1 MIMSGKNRKRNR
13 IGDRQSGIAIIE
25 FTIVLPVMLFLIL
38 IVAEF
43 GRAFMYYNTLT
54 RAVRDSARYV
64 SANALKG
71 QSQVVEIDADLR
83 QAAQNLVDYG
93 TVTGNGARV
102 LPDGTTGNVTVLD
115 EGDGVISVIATYPYT
130 PMLGTVLPNFRNGGV
145 ATAFSMRAQVTME
158 AI

>member
-1 MIMSGKNRKRNR
+1 MSIMRYKN
-13 IGDRQSGIAIIE
+13 DRQRGLAVIE

-38 IVAEF
+38 IVAEL

-71 QSQVVEIDADLR
+71 QSQIVDIDAALV
-83 QAAQNLVDYG
+83 QAAQNLVAYGNVAGTGATVLADGTIG
-93 TVTGNGARV
+93 TVVVIDQGG
-102 LPDGTTGNVTVLD
+102 
-115 EGDGVISVIATYPYT
+115 GVISVIATYPYT
-130 PMLGTVLPNFRNGGV
+130 PMLGSVLPNFAGGGV
-145 ATAFSMRAQVTME
+145 VTSFTMQAQVTMQ

>member
-1 MIMSGKNRKRNR
+1 MRYKN
-13 IGDRQSGIAIIE
+13 IRQRGIAIIE

-64 SANALKG
+64 STNALKG
-71 QSQVVEIDADLR
+71 QSQVIEIDASLI

-93 TVTGNGARV
+93 NVAGS
-102 LPDGTTGNVTVLD
+102 GTTVLADGSLGTVFVID
-115 EGDGVISVIATYPYT
+115 QGDGIISVIATYPYT
-130 PMLGTVLPNFRNGGV
+130 PMLGSVLPSFSNAGGV
-145 ATAFSMRAQVTME
+145 STAFTMQAQVTMK